1 MLVECGASFAEL
13 PIQGNPKRAYVTLR
27 QKKRA
32 NEAVLP
38 FLMGILR
45 FYSSHPLEQLG
56 QDVQIFIFVGTKSS
70 MALAASSGLR

>member
-1 MLVECGASFAEL
+1 M
-13 PIQGNPKRAYVTLR
+13 QGNPNPAFVTLR
-27 QKKRA
+27 QKMGE

-56 QDVQIFIFVGTKSS
+56 QDVQIFIFVGVKLGS
-70 MALAASSGLR
+70 ALAASFRLG

>member
-1 MLVECGASFAEL
+1 MLVEYGASFAEL

-38 FLMGILR
+38 FLTEIQA
-45 FYSSHPLEQLG
+45 FYSSHPLEQLE
-56 QDVQIFIFVGTKSS
+56 QDVQIFIFVGMKSS
-70 MALAASSGLR
+70 MALAASPGLR